1 MMLDFIRGAVA
12 MGFLVA
18 AGYFFRFWRETR
30 DRLFLLFA
38 AAFVLISANNVLQT
52 VMNETVRNNILPY
65 VIRLLAFLIIAT
77 AIIDKNVRPS
87 DTP

>member
-52 VMNETVRNNILPY
+52 VINETVRNNILPY

>member
-1 MMLDFIRGAVA
+1 MLDFVRGAVA

-18 AGYFFRFWRETR
+18 AGFFFRFWRQTH
-30 DRLFLLFA
+30 DRLFALFA

-52 VMNETVRNNILPY
+52 VMHETQRNNILPY
-65 VIRLLAFLIIAT
+65 VIRLISFLVIAM

-87 DTP
+87 DTR

>member
-1 MMLDFIRGAVA
+1 MLDFIRGAVA